1 MSCTYMREA
10 SALLI
15 LQSKAKPHA
24 SNRGM
29 SSDTDSHAFILYPF
43 YEIERGV
50 DDYGFNYVIS
60 ET

>member
-1 MSCTYMREA
+1 MREA